1 MIYEG
6 FNGNNWEKKIVK
18 ITRYLHLM
26 FDYIAQKNI
35 QKWLKISTAYMA
47 YSQIQR
53 NDGHFGH
60 IKKTKLPYE

>member
-6 FNGNNWEKKIVK
+6 FNGNNWEKKKVK

-35 QKWLKISTAYMA
+35 QKWLKFSTPMTSFVPA
-47 YSQIQR
+47 STRDLLPIQ
-53 NDGHFGH
+53 DWIAWFG
-60 IKKTKLPYE
+60 